1 MSSDSFLNSLTF
13 KYVSE
18 SDVERAFELE
28 SQGYPPEEAA
38 TLEKLIYRQK
48 HAPELFLGAY
58 LSTSSTLPHTS
69 SSLQSSQLILIGFIV
84 STLTISPSLTEESM
98 SHHDPSGKT
107 VCIHSVCV
115 DKHYRRRGVALA
127 LLKEYI
133 KRLGKDFREL
143 DRENEG
149 KRKYERIV
157 LISHDYLI
165 PLYQKAGFVFKGESQ
180 IVHGNEKWFDLVL
193 DLN

>member
-1 MSSDSFLNSLTF
+1 MSSDSFSNSLTF

-38 TLEKLIYRQK
+38 TLEKLLYRQK

-58 LSTSSTLPHTS
+58 LPISSTLLHTS
-69 SSLQSSQLILIGFIV
+69 SSPQSSQLILIGFIV
-84 STLTISPSLTEESM
+84 STLTISPSLTDESM

-115 DKHYRRRGVALA
+115 DKNYRRRGVALA

-133 KRLGKDFREL
+133 KRLEKNSR
-143 DRENEG
+143 NEG

-165 PLYQKAGFVFKGESQ
+165 PLYQKAGFVLKGESQ